1 MVGARFCCRR
11 PVFRRDSPLSPK
23 PRKRRGI
30 AAERGGLSALLIVCA
45 LAPTIAERSHAQSV
59 DPWITRTSW
68 RVTCEDPNTP
78 FGPKKE
84 GEVIKYGDGL
94 DCAFDEAEAA
104 AAAACPFGV
113 DGFVRPTCHESEPNP
128 EWVELREREIEA
140 WQAQQAMVWE
150 AFAALAAGSER
161 WEERK
166 REAQL
171 ERLKERKEEAQ
182 RRYESRMRIF
192 CSDGF
197 WNYSPQADATVKD
210 ARSEVRPE
218 VLRSLSW
225 DHRWRVRAA
234 AGGNPR
240 TEPSTLVGLADD
252 CVEEVGESVVDNAST
267 PFNVLV
273 DLGRRELDDSERLQE
288 MAARRT
294 SQAYYRKRQQPR
306 RRQQGAFERLLNGVA
321 TFVVKSL
328 GMSDPSPQQSYGG
341 TPRELDEVDRTERPW
356 SLALSDSAEDRRR
369 VALAEATPPEVLD
382 SIATDRDLD
391 VRTFVAANRRTA
403 PATLNRIVLD
413 DHPWVRRV
421 LARNRNTPVNALE
434 RLAGDSDYLVRL
446 DVARN
451 PSTPPHLLLALA
463 EDFES
468 SVVEAVAGNP
478 STPMDLLETLAKD
491 QDSRVR
497 AAAARNLGR

>member
-1 MVGARFCCRR
+1 MNTTRSKPGGVADERR
-11 PVFRRDSPLSPK
+11 
-23 PRKRRGI
+23 
-30 AAERGGLSALLIVCA
+30 ELSALLIVCA

-68 RVTCEDPNTP
+68 SVTCEDPDTP

-84 GEVIKYGDGL
+84 GEVINYGDGL
-94 DCAFDEAEAA
+94 DCAFDEAEVAA
-104 AAAACPFGV
+104 EAACPFGV
-113 DGFVRPTCHESEPNP
+113 DGFVSPTCHGSEPNP

-140 WQAQQAMVWE
+140 WQAQQAEVWE
-150 AFAALAAGSER
+150 AFAAFAAASDRSER
-161 WEERK
+161 RK

-171 ERLKERKEEAQ
+171 ERQEERRREDQ
-182 RRYESRMRIF
+182 RRRETAMRIF
-192 CSDGF
+192 CNDGF
-197 WNYSPQADATVKD
+197 WNYSPQADATVEA

-240 TEPSTLVGLADD
+240 TEPSTLVGLAND
-252 CVEEVGESVVDNAST
+252 CVADVGESVVDNAST

-288 MAARRT
+288 VAARRT
-294 SQAYYRKRQQPR
+294 SQGYYLQREQRPRQQQGTFGR
-306 RRQQGAFERLLNGVA
+306 LLQGAATSLLK
-321 TFVVKSL
+321 FL
-328 GMSDPSPQQSYGG
+328 GARDSSGEQQSYRG
-341 TPRELDEVDRTERPW
+341 TSNMELEEIDRTERPW
-356 SLALSDSAEDRRR
+356 ALALSDSPDERLG
-369 VALAEATPPEVLD
+369 VAGSESTPPEVLD

-391 VRTFVAANRRTA
+391 VRSYVAANRRTA
-403 PATLNRIVLD
+403 SATLNRIVLD
-413 DHPWVRRV
+413 DHPQVRRM